1 MENNNIYE
9 IERKFLVKFL
19 PDNKEIYP
27 CHEIIQS
34 YISTNPTIRI
44 RKWDDSYVLTV
55 KGGGFMKRVEYELEL
70 TKEQFDNL
78 RRKTE
83 GNTIVKK
90 RYIIPLENG
99 LKAELDVYYEDLSGF
114 MNVEVEFP
122 NEKSALLFTPP
133 DWFGQ
138 EITQDKRYTNGSLSK
153 FGIPNLLQ
161 S

>member
-1 MENNNIYE
+1 MQNQFE
-9 IERKFLVKFL
+9 IERKFLVKYL
-19 PDNKEIYP
+19 PENLDSYI
-27 CHEIIQS
+27 CHDIIQS

-44 RKWDDSYVLTV
+44 RKRDDEYILTV
-55 KGGGFMKRVEYELEL
+55 KGGGLMKRIEYELPL
-70 TKEQFDNL
+70 TQEQFDNL

-90 RYIIPLENG
+90 RYIIPLEND

-114 MNVEVEFP
+114 MNVEVEFSS
-122 NEKSALLFTPP
+122 EREALIFTPP

-138 EITQDKRYTNGSLSK
+138 EITQDKRYSNANLSK
-153 FGIPNLLQ
+153 FGISNLLQ